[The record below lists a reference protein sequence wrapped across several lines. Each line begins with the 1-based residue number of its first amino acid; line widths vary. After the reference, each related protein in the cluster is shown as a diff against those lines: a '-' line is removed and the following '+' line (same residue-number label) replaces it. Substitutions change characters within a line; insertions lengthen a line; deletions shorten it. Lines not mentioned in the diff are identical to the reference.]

1 MAKKKA
7 KRGGRTT
14 TTARRKKKT
23 TTTRRKKAKTGEFII
38 SKSRT
43 KGSASLNVS
52 GDFYGA
58 LDAAVRELI
67 AQAEQRAEN
76 NGRRTLRP
84 HDL

>member
-7 KRGGRTT
+7 KRGGRTA
-14 TTARRKKKT
+14 TARKKKT
-23 TTTRRKKAKTGEFII
+23 TTTRRNKKVKTGDFII

-43 KGSASLNVS
+43 KASSSLNVS

-58 LDAAVRELI
+58 LDATVRELI
-67 AQAEQRAEN
+67 KQAEQRAEN